1 MCSGQTRILVIEDVG
16 VSMLS
21 LADLSQ
27 QVYAYENGRISLD
40 DFEDW
45 FRDNSHGAYQDESLS
60 DICASIEAAFSKYYF
75 QRGGETQMRHE
86 MVSAIN
92 KATILAPVGTDRAL

>member
-1 MCSGQTRILVIEDVG
+1 MLMENMG

-21 LADLSQ
+21 LADPSQ

-45 FRDNSHGAYQDESLS
+45 FRDNYHGAYQDESLS

-75 QRGGETQMRHE
+75 QGSGETQMHQE
-86 MVSAIN
+86 MASAIN
-92 KATILAPVGTDRAL
+92 KATILTPVGTDRTI